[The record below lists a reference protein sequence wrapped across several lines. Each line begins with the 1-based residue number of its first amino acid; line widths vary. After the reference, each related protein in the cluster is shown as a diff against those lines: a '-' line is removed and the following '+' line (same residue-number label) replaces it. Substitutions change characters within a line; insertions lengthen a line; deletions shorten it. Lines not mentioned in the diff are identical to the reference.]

1 MPNYKSKLVHSV
13 FDGDYDTARDINN
26 DLYKLN
32 KVLFIESNPIP
43 IKAAMYIA
51 GLLDVLE
58 YRLPLT
64 APSSE
69 TMKKLEEVLK
79 NYEVIK

>member
-1 MPNYKSKLVHSV
+1 MIATLSHKALEGDLKGSKAINDQL
-13 FDGDYDTARDINN
+13 FDI
-26 DLYKLN
+26 N

-51 GLLDVLE
+51 GLLPTLE
-58 YRLPLT
+58 YRLPLV

-69 TMKKLEEVLK
+69 TMKKLEETLK
-79 NYEVIK
+79 NYNVKGL

>member
-1 MPNYKSKLVHSV
+1 MLYEVITISVTANLLPNYKSKLVHSV

-32 KVLFIESNPIP
+32 KVLFIESNPVP

-51 GLLDVLE
+51 GLLSYNFV
-58 YRLPLT
+58 
-64 APSSE
+64 
-69 TMKKLEEVLK
+69 
-79 NYEVIK
+79 